1 MLFSSNLDIFII
13 NIFNKS
19 IETFLNG
26 IGKEYYNS
34 IFLSDY
40 LSITHKFR
48 EISLNVNDTYN
59 YMNALLD
66 DTKAKMYSILLSKRL
81 ERIYGETRNE
91 IKEII
96 EYKMN
101 KIIYLKIEKFKILYF
116 ISKNFLDKLSL
127 QISSS
132 E

>member
-1 MLFSSNLDIFII
+1 
-13 NIFNKS
+13 
-19 IETFLNG
+19 
-26 IGKEYYNS
+26 
-34 IFLSDY
+34 
-40 LSITHKFR
+40 
-48 EISLNVNDTYN
+48 
-59 YMNALLD
+59 
-66 DTKAKMYSILLSKRL
+66 MYCILLSKRL
-81 ERIYGETRNE
+81 ERIYGYTRNE

-127 QISSS
+127 QISSY

>member
-116 ISKNFLDKLSL
+116 ISKNFLDKISL
-127 QISSS
+127 QISSY

>member
-1 MLFSSNLDIFII
+1 
-13 NIFNKS
+13 
-19 IETFLNG
+19 
-26 IGKEYYNS
+26 
-34 IFLSDY
+34 
-40 LSITHKFR
+40 
-48 EISLNVNDTYN
+48 
-59 YMNALLD
+59 MNALLD

-81 ERIYGETRNE
+81 ERIYEDRRNE

-116 ISKNFLDKLSL
+116 IPKNFLDKLSL
-127 QISSS
+127 QISSY